1 MNGQMLLFV
10 ALSVAA
16 LLVAAVLS
24 ATLLQVRRSLRELEK
39 RLDETMRQV
48 ELTAEDLRKTNAL
61 LRDILTHVE
70 RSAANVALVTE
81 GGRRIRHA
89 LDTVADAFLG
99 TALPAVASLAAGVA
113 GARAFVSGLAG
124 RLTGKEEG
132 HV

>member
-1 MNGQMLLFV
+1 MLLFF

-16 LLVAAVLS
+16 LLVAVVLS
-24 ATLLQVRRSLRELEK
+24 ATLLQVRRTLRDLEK

-48 ELTAEDLRKTNAL
+48 ELTAEDLRRTNAV

-89 LDTVADAFLG
+89 LDTVADTFLD
-99 TALPAVASLAAGVA
+99 TALPAIGALAGGLAGL
-113 GARAFVSGLAG
+113 RAFVTGFAG
-124 RLTGKEEG
+124 RLRGKEEE